1 MSFSYFSFLMNKP
14 RKHLGRVDQR
24 LLIQLSSSKL
34 VWVLLVRHFQASLIP
49 HGDYS
54 IENSC
59 SSWFPALTFL
69 PWLVTLTPHRDV
81 GVHSFSIPPLPG
93 GSLGE
98 DRMQTD
104 GSILLSAVSFGL
116 GAAFHIVQMFN
127 ATEWCCF
134 GSFVILGGAQC
145 LQIFLSWKTICKK
158 NPKKQK
164 VENSE

>member
-1 MSFSYFSFLMNKP
+1 MSSSYFSFLMNKP

-24 LLIQLSSSKL
+24 LLIQLSAQSSFGCCWWGISKHHWYLMVTILLKTVVVPDFLLWLFFRGLSLWLLTGML
-34 VWVLLVRHFQASLIP
+34 V
-49 HGDYS
+49 
-54 IENSC
+54 
-59 SSWFPALTFL
+59 SS
-69 PWLVTLTPHRDV
+69 
-81 GVHSFSIPPLPG
+81 SSSIPPLPG